1 MQIKIK
7 KQVKI
12 SDEVNKTKIKTFIN
26 YKVKKRFSANLQL
39 QNKADVMISITF
51 AILRTYINNLVI

>member
-26 YKVKKRFSANLQL
+26 YKVKKRLSTYLQL

>member
-7 KQVKI
+7 KQIKI

-26 YKVKKRFSANLQL
+26 YKVKKRLGTYLQL